1 MYNAN
6 KKMPKVDPNY
16 LLDTSA
22 PVSDYWPSTS
32 QPSPILGYALD
43 GFPIYGPYDS
53 EGNIVLASQLDECNF
68 DYTNSRYY
76 FTPDGSYVPTC
87 LVGNVRVD
95 DCFETIYD
103 ENRGFCKEGGIDNLF
118 CDGES
123 CLVGA
128 KEFCEIPTL
137 PLDINFQPSIFFI
150 ITMVCFIFDVT
161 YCLLSVAW
169 WYGGKLPTAR
179 LCPHRIVALTL
190 LPSYLMF
197 SSNYFILT
205 GFYLDR
211 NNPDGFQI
219 MGGLITT
226 YLNDSA
232 ASYLSVVGVVYSLVI
247 AYLIQR
253 AGDKILGLSSLLA
266 EETSG
271 VRNIVQMIKLI
282 SSSSSRKESLENEE
296 AKNQKQTRKKTLNA
310 TIAAKTKT
318 LKLIVQYLE
327 SLSSTWNEA
336 ASSNYLHSSRCID
349 LLYSTLPEVEQLAQ
363 NNSTFAGNVADR
375 IIDMCNEVGMAHSK
389 RLSLQRV
396 RISVMLWVLNG
407 VLSAAMF
414 FGISIIHT
422 GSER

>member
-1 MYNAN
+1 MGGSCRQQDYVLIGESRYEERSDELNDFSWTRTCTRA
-6 KKMPKVDPNY
+6 KQGCFVD
-16 LLDTSA
+16 
-22 PVSDYWPSTS
+22 
-32 QPSPILGYALD
+32 G
-43 GFPIYGPYDS
+43 
-53 EGNIVLASQLDECNF
+53 LASLGLVASLFGSLDSKLTRHF
-68 DYTNSRYY
+68 A
-76 FTPDGSYVPTC
+76 
-87 LVGNVRVD
+87 
-95 DCFETIYD
+95 
-103 ENRGFCKEGGIDNLF
+103 RG
-118 CDGES
+118 
-123 CLVGA
+123 
-128 KEFCEIPTL
+128 
-137 PLDINFQPSIFFI
+137 
-150 ITMVCFIFDVT
+150 
-161 YCLLSVAW
+161 
-169 WYGGKLPTAR
+169 
-179 LCPHRIVALTL
+179 RIVALTL

-271 VRNIVQMIKLI
+271 VRNIIQMIKLI
-282 SSSSSRKESLENEE
+282 SSSSSRKESVGNEE
-296 AKNQKQTRKKTLNA
+296 VKNQKQTRRKTLNA

-327 SLSSTWNEA
+327 SLSSSWNEA
-336 ASSNYLHSSRCID
+336 ASSNYLNSSRCID

-396 RISVMLWVLNG
+396 HISVMLWVLNG